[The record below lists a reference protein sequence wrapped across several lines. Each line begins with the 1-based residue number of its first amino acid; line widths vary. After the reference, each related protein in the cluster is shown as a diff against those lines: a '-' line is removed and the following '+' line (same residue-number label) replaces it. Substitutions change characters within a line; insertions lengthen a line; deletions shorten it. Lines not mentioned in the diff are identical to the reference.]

1 MGLFGTVPLLLGKGP
16 KRNIRTMWTTFV
28 LVSSL
33 VSTVHFS
40 AAYVKVL
47 TLKPVQYGQA

>member
-1 MGLFGTVPLLLGKGP
+1 
-16 KRNIRTMWTTFV
+16 MWTTFV

-33 VSTVHFS
+33 ASTVHFG
-40 AAYVKVL
+40 VMFGRVM

>member
-1 MGLFGTVPLLLGKGP
+1 MQ
-16 KRNIRTMWTTFV
+16 RMWTTFV

-40 AAYVKVL
+40 FLFGRVL
-47 TLKPVQYGQA
+47 TLKSVQLGQA